1 MPNCLK
7 TLDKH
12 ASTDLKLNVKFNT
25 ANYIIEL
32 AFKFCVILFYFEA
45 YARLAAHPCFRYL
58 YWIQNEKTDMTVV
71 SIFNF
76 WRKTE

>member
-1 MPNCLK
+1 MQVQTWK
-7 TLDKH
+7 
-12 ASTDLKLNVKFNT
+12 
-25 ANYIIEL
+25 
-32 AFKFCVILFYFEA
+32 KFCVILFYFEA